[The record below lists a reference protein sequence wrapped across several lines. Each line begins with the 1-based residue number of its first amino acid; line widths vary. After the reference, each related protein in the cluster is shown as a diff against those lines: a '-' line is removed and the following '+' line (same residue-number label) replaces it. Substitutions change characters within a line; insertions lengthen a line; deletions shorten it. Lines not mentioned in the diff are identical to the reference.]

1 MLVIGLTGSIAM
13 GKSAATRLL
22 RRRRIPVHDA
32 DATVHALIG
41 PQGRAVA
48 AIAAAFPDCVH
59 DSTVDRAALGRL
71 VFADPQALARL
82 EAILHPLTRA
92 AARRFLAMAARRRS
106 RLVVLD
112 IPLLFEIGAER
123 GVDAVLVLTAPAW
136 LQRDRALR
144 RPGMTDAKLAGIL
157 ARQVPD
163 RHKRRQADAIVSSAQ
178 GLARTHHALG
188 RILAAWASRRGTCW
202 RPGWH

>member
-13 GKSAATRLL
+13 GKSAAARLL
-22 RRRRIPVHDA
+22 RRRRILVHDA

-41 PQGRAVA
+41 PQGRAVP
-48 AIAAAFPDCVH
+48 AIAAAFPECVRGNA
-59 DSTVDRAALGRL
+59 VDRAALGRL

-82 EAILHPLTRA
+82 EAILHPMTRA
-92 AARRFLAMAARRRS
+92 AARRFLAIAARRRA

-123 GVDAVLVLTAPAW
+123 GVDAVLVMTAPAW

-144 RPGMTDAKLAGIL
+144 RPGMTDAKLTSIL

-163 RHKRRQADAIVSSAQ
+163 RDKRRRADAVLSSAQ
-178 GLARTHHALG
+178 GLARTHRDLG
-188 RILAAWASRRGTCW
+188 RLLAAWAEQRGTRW